1 MNIMKNNIII
11 LLFVTVCSAANAQ
24 RYFLKVEGPNI
35 NGGNEATPHTEV
47 FILNNFSFS
56 ISNSGNTHVGGGGGA
71 GAGKSQ
77 SGPIEIT
84 LPFNEPNSKLYQAV
98 HTGQDFDKITIF
110 VRKYFPLPAP
120 AGEKDY
126 LIYTFEKVKFSSATS
141 SYEGGAGIPAMQ
153 LVFKAGIFTIDFY
166 KTDNDGS
173 KTTTVATAGFN
184 FLANTQP
191 N

>member
-35 NGGNEATPHTEV
+35 NGVNEAPPHTEV

-56 ISNSGNTHVGGGGGA
+56 ISNDGTTHVGGGGG
-71 GAGKSQ
+71 GGKSQ

-84 LPFNEPNSKLYQAV
+84 LPFNEPNNKLYEAV
-98 HTGQDFDKITIF
+98 HTGQNFNKITIF
-110 VRKYFPLPAP
+110 VRKYFSASGQVP

-141 SYEGGAGIPAMQ
+141 SYVDGAGIPSMQ
-153 LVFKAGIFTIDFY
+153 LVFKAGIFKMDFY
-166 KTDNDGS
+166 KTENDGS
-173 KTTTVATAGFN
+173 RSTTVAKAIYN
-184 FLANTQP
+184 FLTNLAN
-191 N
+191 